1 MAIAWALGAA
11 TGISALAGFRAF
23 LPMAVFIFMSRMGW
37 AWGFK
42 VQETPFD
49 FMQSGAAIGILLA
62 LVVME
67 IIFTRTGALRAVEQ
81 MLRLPFAV
89 VAGSLLFTAAI
100 AGEFSGWEHFLGL
113 PAGALL
119 AALGYYSYRGLIQV
133 GEGKD
138 PGPALDVSVMLLS
151 GITLLLPPAG
161 YVISIATIWM
171 AARVRRLR
179 KQKYK
184 GLRVLA

>member
-42 VQETPFD
+42 VQDTPFD
-49 FMQSGAAIGILLA
+49 FLQSSVAIGILLA
-62 LVVME
+62 LVVLE
-67 IIFTRTGALRAVEQ
+67 IFFTRAGTLRAVEQ
-81 MLRLPFAV
+81 TLRLPFAV
-89 VAGSLLFTAAI
+89 VAGALLFAATM
-100 AGEFSGWEHFLGL
+100 AGEFPGWEHFLGL

-119 AALGYYSYRGLIQV
+119 AALGYYSYRGLTQV
-133 GEGKD
+133 GQGND
-138 PGPALDVSVMLLS
+138 PGPALDVLVLLLS
-151 GITLLLPPAG
+151 VTTILLPPAG
-161 YVISIATIWM
+161 YTLGVATLWM
-171 AARVRRLR
+171 AVRVRRLR
-179 KQKYK
+179 KMKYK